1 MDESWKSDPRTLAR
15 AFHWRTSA
23 QNRARMCPVY
33 VAGLIGAGDRKS
45 MQPMAARDGDVGY
58 DQLHHF
64 IASSVWDAASLEKAL
79 LHEADRM
86 VRGSDSWL
94 IIDDTTLS
102 KKGAHS
108 VVVRPQYA
116 SSLGKS
122 PTASRWSRSHAQ
134 RQYRYDLDTHL
145 SVIRFG

>member
-1 MDESWKSDPRTLAR
+1 MDESWKSDLERWLAPFIGALR
-15 AFHWRTSA
+15 HKT
-23 QNRARMCPVY
+23 RARMCPVY

-64 IASSVWDAASLEKAL
+64 IASSRDAASLEKAL